1 MEVALPTTADRRLL
15 KAAAIFALAAV
26 YVVAWVPPVS
36 AQEVKVTKLEE
47 SREMADG
54 ALLAQLGLDAGTIET
69 CTDVA
74 ALWRAVR
81 ELALPGR
88 ISEPMQ
94 QRILRR
100 IWHADPEIRD
110 ASVAHSTTN

>member
-1 MEVALPTTADRRLL
+1 MPAPADLRRVRRSL
-15 KAAAIFALAAV
+15 AIIALAASCV
-26 YVVAWVPPVS
+26 IAWAPS
-36 AQEVKVTKLEE
+36 ATAQEVKTTKLEE
-47 SREMADG
+47 SRETADG
-54 ALLAQLGLDAGTIET
+54 ALLAQIGLDASAIET
-69 CTDVA
+69 CNDVA

-100 IWHADPEIRD
+100 VWLADLEIHG
-110 ASVAHSTTN
+110 ASVDYSATN

>member
-1 MEVALPTTADRRLL
+1 MPAPADLRRVRRSL
-15 KAAAIFALAAV
+15 AIIALAASCV
-26 YVVAWVPPVS
+26 IAWAPGAT
-36 AQEVKVTKLEE
+36 AQEVKMTKLAE
-47 SREMADG
+47 SREAADG
-54 ALLAQLGLDAGTIET
+54 VLLAQLGLDAGAIET

-100 IWHADPEIRD
+100 VWLADLEIRD
-110 ASVAHSTTN
+110 ASVDHSTTN

>member
-1 MEVALPTTADRRLL
+1 MLATANKRLL
-15 KAAAIFALAAV
+15 KAAAIFALAASCV
-26 YVVAWVPPVS
+26 IAWAPRIT
-36 AQEVKVTKLEE
+36 AQEVKMTKLEE
-47 SREMADG
+47 SRETGDG
-54 ALLAQLGLDAGTIET
+54 ALLAQLGLDAGAIET
-69 CTDVA
+69 CNDIP

-100 IWHADPEIRD
+100 VWIADSEVREAPVESFT
-110 ASVAHSTTN
+110 AN